1 MAQPTRT
8 PPDSDLEKV
17 IELAFDRSK
26 PVFYGNIF
34 YVSGTQD
41 DVRIS
46 FGTVRPVSH
55 DSTAVT
61 VDKFD
66 VSVNIPH
73 GIARQLARAIEKM
86 LAPKGE

>member
-1 MAQPTRT
+1 MAKPTRT
-8 PPDSDLEKV
+8 EPDGDLDKV
-17 IELAFDRSK
+17 VELAFDPSK

-34 YVSGTQD
+34 YISGTRD

-46 FGTVRPVSH
+46 FGTVRPVKH
-55 DSTAVT
+55 DSREVT

-73 GIARQLARAIEKM
+73 ETAKQLAQAIEKM
-86 LAPKGE
+86 LAGKG